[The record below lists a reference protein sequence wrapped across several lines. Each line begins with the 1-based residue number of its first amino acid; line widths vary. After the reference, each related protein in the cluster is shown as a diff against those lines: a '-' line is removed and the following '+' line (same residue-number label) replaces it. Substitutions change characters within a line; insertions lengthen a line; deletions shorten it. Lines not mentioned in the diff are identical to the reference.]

1 MVSMY
6 VLFSGFLLDLQ
17 VGFEN
22 FLLSYKLLILLQI

>member
-17 VGFEN
+17 VWFEN